1 MLDALGVVSAVLVQM
16 TTHVQAQIGSDGCK
30 VEHQALP
37 GAILHV
43 LVVGCAVHLLDVAVD
58 AHLVQH
64 VGNGRQHIGHAAD
77 GDNVGGKTIGITS
90 LCQQGLC
97 LLRIIGKM
105 IQAVV
110 VGGGT
115 GNCPLVGHLCHAHQ
129 ECCVDGIHIDGV
141 AQGAADT
148 GIGPGAVN
156 GTVGNQTQT
165 LDTHA
170 VLVIFLDVDAC
181 TVQLLQDGGIGQ
193 TYPVHIVLVGL
204 ESSVCGAGLSD
215 KGHLHGIQI
224 GQALFPVI
232 LVLGIDSVGVV
243 LELAQLEGAGA
254 AGSGIQAAG
263 VLQCLGAH
271 VVDEEAHRFQ
281 RGGVGLCHHHLDV
294 GVINDLTGG
303 DVCGLGA
310 VVGLILLDV
319 ALDSLGIEGLT
330 VGEIDALPQS
340 PGNAQLI
347 GVHIPLRCQIGD
359 HIALGIIAGQS
370 FIRKRQVVNGRV
382 AGGTG
387 GVTGGG
393 NGAGIAQAQGTACL
407 GLTGCYCTGSS
418 GASRA
423 GCGGTGRAAARG
435 QCQGRCRN
443 AHSLEEVP
451 TRDTFHSGFSFLSF
465 LFLRSSARFCVCR
478 AFVVFSL
485 THRKLFQLPKNRN

>member
-16 TTHVQAQIGSDGCK
+16 TTHVQTQIGSDGCK

-37 GAILHV
+37 GAVLHV
-43 LVVGCAVHLLDVAVD
+43 LVVCCAVHLLDVAVD

-64 VGNGRQHIGHAAD
+64 IGDSGQHIGETAD
-77 GDNVGGKTIGITS
+77 GHDVGGKTIGITS

-97 LLRIIGKM
+97 LFRIIGKV

-110 VGGGT
+110 VSGGT
-115 GNCPLVGHLCHAHQ
+115 GNCPLVSHLCHAHQ
-129 ECCVDGIHIDGV
+129 ECSVNGIHIDGV

-156 GTVGNQTQT
+156 GTVGDQTQT
-165 LDTHA
+165 LDTHT
-170 VLVIFLDVDAC
+170 VLVIFLDVDTG

-204 ESSVCGAGLSD
+204 ESSACGAGLGD
-215 KGHLHGIQI
+215 QCHFHGIQI
-224 GQALFPVI
+224 GQPLFPVI

-254 AGSGIQAAG
+254 AGGSIQAAG
-263 VLQCLGAH
+263 VFQCLGAH
-271 VVDEEAHRFQ
+271 VVNEEANGFQ
-281 RGGVGLCHHHLDV
+281 RRGVGLCHHHLDV
-294 GVINDLTGG
+294 GVVNDLALGN
-303 DVCGLGA
+303 VCGLGA

-319 ALDSLGIEGLT
+319 TLDGLCIERLT
-330 VGEIDALPQS
+330 VGEIDTLPQS

-359 HIALGIIAGQS
+359 HIALGIIAGQA

-387 GVTGGG
+387 GVTGGC
-393 NGAGIAQAQGTACL
+393 NGAGIAQAQGAACL
-407 GLTGCYCTGSS
+407 GLPGCCCAGSGRTGG
-418 GASRA
+418 A
-423 GCGGTGRAAARG
+423 GCGGAGRAAACG
-435 QCQGRCRN
+435 QCQGRCGN
-443 AHSLEEVP
+443 AHRLEEVP
-451 TRDTFHSGFSFLSF
+451 TRDAFHSGFSFLSF

-485 THRKLFQLPKNRN
+485 AHRELFQLPKKRN